1 MGSYGSGPIMSVEQ
15 RKTVISVVTERV
27 EGRIP
32 IVVHAGDPD
41 TLTTIDLAKFAAQK
55 NVSAIASLTPYY
67 YSAWPRGGRHPLPAP
82 NRCGGYLKAAADR
95 GVAPA
100 DCVVVED
107 SMIGARAARAA
118 GMRCLGYARTSNASG
133 QALLVEQTFDSMDR
147 LPELLG
153 V

>member
-1 MGSYGSGPIMSVEQ
+1 MANAEGFLALHHSAELFLRLARHRSPARHVGSYGSGPIMSVEQ

-82 NRCGGYLKAAADR
+82 NRCGG
-95 GVAPA
+95 
-100 DCVVVED
+100 
-107 SMIGARAARAA
+107 
-118 GMRCLGYARTSNASG
+118 
-133 QALLVEQTFDSMDR
+133 
-147 LPELLG
+147 
-153 V
+153 